1 MRCRRTQTVERHI
14 DLPGN
19 QAGQHRPVALVRN
32 VSQFNA
38 VLQSEQFARQVVST
52 ADGGRTAV
60 DLTRIGLGFFKEF
73 LDVFYWQL
81 RGIHH
86 DDLRRLSQQGIGRE
100 VYLYIVV
107 QLLVERSE
115 ERRVGEECDSKCRS
129 GWS

>member
-52 ADGGRTAV
+52 ADAGRTEV
-60 DLTRIGLGFFKEF
+60 DLTRIGLGYFKEF
-73 LDVFYWQL
+73 LDVFYRQL

-86 DDLRRLSQQGIGRE
+86 DDLRRLSQQGKGRE
-100 VYLYIVV
+100 VFLDI
-107 QLLVERSE
+107 RSE
-115 ERRVGEECDSKCRS
+115 ERRVGKESVSTCKSR
-129 GWS
+129 WAP